1 MPGETNTN
9 NNLLNQGGIQ
19 VSDNTQ
25 TQTSSAATD
34 STQTQ
39 TDAIIDMVNQL
50 NKPTESDTQNLDV
63 LLQDPKLQAEFDKK
77 LEKAINKAIKTK
89 DQEYQ
94 KREAALQASIT
105 TEKDKMRENLLEEIE
120 QKKKEAEELAK
131 MSVEERYKKQIDQQE
146 LKIAE
151 YEKELTTIRRRDKIT
166 ALVAEKGYDPRL
178 LNLLRAEDVTSDDEI
193 EDYVDKRN
201 AIFLEATNARVQT
214 LLKDHPDVLL
224 GDSKKKKSEPE
235 FNFNFNSKKN

>member
-1 MPGETNTN
+1 MEENE
-9 NNLLNQGGIQ
+9 NQE
-19 VSDNTQ
+19 ST
-25 TQTSSAATD
+25 TSTVP
-34 STQTQ
+34 TT
-39 TDAIIDMVNQL
+39 IE
-50 NKPTESDTQNLDV
+50 KPVESETQNLDV

-77 LEKAINKAIKTK
+77 LEKAMNKAIKAK
-89 DQEYQ
+89 EQEYS

-105 TEKDKMRENLLEEIE
+105 TEKEKMRENILEEIE

-131 MSVEERYKKQIDQQE
+131 MTVEERYKKQIDQQE

-151 YEKELTTIRRRDKIT
+151 YEKELSTIRRRDKIS

-178 LNLLRAEDVTSDDEI
+178 LSLLRAEDVSSDEEI

-201 AIFLEATNARVQT
+201 AVFLEATNARVQS

-224 GDSKKKKSEPE
+224 GNKKQKKDEPE
-235 FNFNFNSKKN
+235 FHFNFSPKRSSK